1 MLQTSH
7 VLICLLHIS
16 ITQLNKLFRQGGLN
30 WRHNTNSFQIVVF
43 VTTNILFFRYQFVG
57 FNFHDMKFHTFLV
70 CQFVITS
77 QHHHGYMYF
86 NSYSFLHMAN
96 LELLITHLVSEEA
109 FFYNLRGI
117 GLKLQIPSLLANI
130 SLFGMAAMPIP
141 LWFGDC
147 FHVNSLA

>member
-1 MLQTSH
+1 MWIRILDPAPFFRSWSMLQTNH
-7 VLICLLHIS
+7 VLILPTS
-16 ITQLNKLFRQGGLN
+16 YFNYSANKPFRQGGLN
-30 WRHNTNSFQIVVF
+30 WQPNTNSFQIVVF
-43 VTTNILFFRYQFVG
+43 VTIKKLFYRYQFVG

-77 QHHHGYMYF
+77 QHHHECMYF

-117 GLKLQIPSLLANI
+117 G
-130 SLFGMAAMPIP
+130 F
-141 LWFGDC
+141 C
-147 FHVNSLA
+147 FKYLHC